1 MTKEAGILAIFDAL
15 GLPPEA
21 RVDARVPKKLL
32 AEQCAPA
39 SADKRAIQDGID
51 ELQWL
56 ATCKPA
62 TIGVPS
68 FADDTHEYLEI
79 VVVACAFRPNSQ
91 GKPAKA
97 ARLIELIHRAIPYPV
112 LLITTDEQG
121 IVLSAAHKRHAV
133 REAGRVVAE
142 GLVCAQRIG
151 EDATA
156 EIDKAFLQSLAL
168 AKQSRR
174 NLFTLYEG
182 WLARIEALNAARIT
196 DAFTASD
203 EPDTIARRRQALEA
217 HLRLTR
223 EITGLRAKA
232 NREKQLNRRVDLN
245 LEIQRV
251 QRQIESALQA
261 LDVDAL

>member
-1 MTKEAGILAIFDAL
+1 MTTDAGILAIIDAL

-32 AEQCAPA
+32 VEQGAPT

-56 ATCKPA
+56 AACKPT

-68 FADDTHEYLEI
+68 FADDTRDYLEI
-79 VVVACAFRPNSQ
+79 AVVACAFRP
-91 GKPAKA
+91 GAKS

-112 LLITTDEQG
+112 LLVTTDEQG
-121 IVLSAAHKRHAV
+121 VALSAAHKRHAQN
-133 REAGRVVAE
+133 EANKVVIE
-142 GLVCAQRIG
+142 RLVFVGGIRTEQLNTN
-151 EDATA
+151 ET
-156 EIDKAFLQSLAL
+156 AFLQSLSL

-174 NLFTLYEG
+174 DLCTLYEE
-182 WLARIEALNAARIT
+182 WLARIEALNAARLNG
-196 DAFTASD
+196 AFAASD
-203 EPDTIARRRQALEA
+203 EPEAIERRREALEA
-217 HLRLTR
+217 HSRLTR

-245 LEIQRV
+245 LEIQRL
-251 QRQIESALQA
+251 EADLA
-261 LDVDAL
+261 THNKNL